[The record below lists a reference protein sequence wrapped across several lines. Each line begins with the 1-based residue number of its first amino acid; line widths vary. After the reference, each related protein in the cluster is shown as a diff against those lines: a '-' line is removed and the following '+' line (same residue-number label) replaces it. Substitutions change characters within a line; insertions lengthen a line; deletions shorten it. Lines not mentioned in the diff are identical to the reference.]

1 MVILLEGNMSACIK
15 HGLYN
20 KMGSVLGPP
29 LKILTKFDKF
39 DPNGGPYE
47 GTLYH
52 LLILAVA

>member
-1 MVILLEGNMSACIK
+1 MSACIK
-15 HGLYN
+15 HGLSN

-29 LKILTKFDKF
+29 LKILTKYEKF

-52 LLILAVA
+52 LLILVVA